1 MKSHLNDR
9 NIEKL
14 AKVKS
19 ELEKSESHYVGMG
32 EEMPMELVGFSAF
45 VGDESN
51 KSENFLGLEKIFG
64 GGSSKPVSEMTPE
77 EAMASYDAGVK
88 SGTLKADGTKVSTGK
103 QVLDAV
109 GGVGGA
115 INLLGSVFGKG
126 GQGGQV
132 APPPIEEKKPDNT
145 MLYVGIG
152 AGVLLLI
159 VIIVVVM
166 KNK

>member
-1 MKSHLNDR
+1 MKSHLNDK

-14 AKVKS
+14 AKIKS

-45 VGDESN
+45 VGDESAN
-51 KSENFLGLEKIFG
+51 KHDNFFGLFG

-88 SGTLKADGTKVSTGK
+88 SGTLNSDGTKVSTGK

-115 INLLGSVFGKG
+115 INLLGGLFGKG
-126 GQGGQV
+126 GKGGEV

-159 VIIVVVM
+159 VIIIVVM

>member
-1 MKSHLNDR
+1 MKSHLNDK

-45 VGDESN
+45 VGDEGN
-51 KSENFLGLEKIFG
+51 HFDFGTIQG
-64 GGSSKPVSEMTPE
+64 GGSSTMEDKP
-77 EAMASYDAGVK
+77 
-88 SGTLKADGTKVSTGK
+88 KVSTGK

-115 INLLGSVFGKG
+115 INLLGGLLGKG
-126 GQGGQV
+126 GKGGEV